1 MVKVLIADDDEAIR
15 KLVGHYVRAEGF
27 EPILASDGEEALE
40 LLEEHAAELVIVDLM
55 MPKRDGYSLAKH
67 IRTFY
72 DIPIIML
79 TAKNQLLDKEK
90 GFEAGTDDYLT
101 KPFEPE
107 ELIFRIR
114 ALLRRFQK
122 ASAKMIEVGN
132 LTIDKGSYTVKAG
145 RKEWLLPVKEFELL
159 YQLASF
165 PERIFTREE
174 LIEQIWGKA
183 YDGADRTVDVHIKR
197 LRDHFKQESG
207 ILITTV
213 RGLGYKLE
221 ELK

>member
-27 EPILASDGEEALE
+27 EPIFASDGDEALD
-40 LLEEHAAELVIVDLM
+40 LLEVNSAELAIVDLM
-55 MPKRDGYSLAKH
+55 MPKRDGYLVAKH

-107 ELIFRIR
+107 ELIYRIR

-122 ASAKMIEVGN
+122 ASAKTIQVGH
-132 LTIDKGSYTVKAG
+132 LMIDKGSYAVKAG
-145 RKEWLLPVKEFELL
+145 QKEWLLPVKEFELL

-174 LIEQIWGKA
+174 LIEQIWGKD
-183 YDGADRTVDVHIKR
+183 YDGVDRTVDVHIKR